1 MRYLVFHRRLS
12 VEAHIKERRRMSQ
25 TTSAQ
30 REQLKVG
37 ARVWQPFIS
46 LALCHTAAPRRKAGL
61 ATRFARA
68 TCVAL
73 LRHQCVSEGSFR
85 VSTRW
90 AVAHR
95 RVPNTAVNR
104 TSNIRLRLLSAAGYL
119 RR

>member
-46 LALCHTAAPRRKAGL
+46 LALRHTAAPRRKAGL

-73 LRHQCVSEGSFR
+73 LRHQCVSEGSR
-85 VSTRW
+85 VSARR
-90 AVAHR
+90 AVAHGR
-95 RVPNTAVNR
+95 LPNTAVNR